1 MRIDATDF
9 CVRVSHAHASLNLK
23 LDDELG
29 SFHGLSLQDF
39 IVLRLLSRA
48 EGGRMLVADLVRPM
62 GVRQSAVLR
71 QLLELEKTGKVQ
83 REAAPGASA
92 GRPWV
97 ALRPAGR
104 GLLNDAH
111 ATADAV
117 CARVVGALEPES
129 LPAVHAA
136 MDALCRSNALAL

>member
-1 MRIDATDF
+1 MRIDATGF
-9 CVRVSHAHASLNLK
+9 CLNLK

-39 IVLRLLSRA
+39 ILLRLLSQA
-48 EGGRMLVADLVRPM
+48 EGGHMPVADLVRPM
-62 GVRQSAVLR
+62 GMRQSTVLR
-71 QLLELEKTGKVQ
+71 QLLQLEKTGKVQ
-83 REAAPGASA
+83 REAAPGGSA

-104 GLLNDAH
+104 GLLNDAR

-117 CARVVGALEPES
+117 CAAALGALAPES
-129 LPAVHAA
+129 LPAVDAA
-136 MDALCRSNALAL
+136 MDALCRSKALAL